1 MGQKQPVG
9 PLTNLELRIMKVLWE
24 SSPVTV
30 QQVLERIQPQQ
41 KFAYT
46 TLQTMLTVLYRKGK
60 VTRKLKGKAYEY
72 APALSRK
79 KASGMAL
86 RDLMK
91 RFFGGSAE
99 SLVMSLVENR
109 QLSAE
114 KLGELSRLIEES
126 RLSELSELKE
136 RKG

>member
-1 MGQKQPVG
+1 MGRKQPSG
-9 PLTNLELRIMKVLWE
+9 SLTRLELRIMDVLWKLG
-24 SSPVTV
+24 PATV
-30 QQVLERIQPQQ
+30 QQVLEKIQPEQ

-60 VTRKLKGKAYEY
+60 VTRILKGKAYEY

-79 KASGMAL
+79 KATNVAL
-86 RDLMK
+86 RDVLK

-99 SLVMSLVENR
+99 SLVMSLVESR

-114 KLGELSRLIEES
+114 KLGELTRLIEQ
-126 RLSELSELKE
+126 SEAYGKK
-136 RKG
+136 R

>member
-1 MGQKQPVG
+1 MGRKQPMG
-9 PLTNLELRIMKVLWE
+9 PLTNLELRIMDVLWE
-24 SSPVTV
+24 SSPATV

-79 KASGMAL
+79 KASSMAV

-99 SLVMSLVENR
+99 SLVMSLIQNR
-109 QLSAE
+109 QLSAD
-114 KLGELSRLIEES
+114 KLGELTRLIEE
-126 RLSELSELKE
+126 SELKE
-136 RKG
+136 RKE